1 MIEMPS
7 DKRPVWRT
15 VLNMIPLLAMAVFV
29 TIFVLKNGVST
40 IDALVEGFGEH
51 PWITAAAFMGLF
63 LLKSISFGL
72 PFTLLYIG
80 AGNIFPLGWA
90 LVVNVCGIVVNMQI
104 PYLLGRFSGGKAVE
118 RLLGKFPRLGKLE
131 AYSRDSALL
140 FTFMVKFI
148 GKVPHEITNALLGSL
163 KIPYLSYLAGGVLG
177 LLPTMVATTLVG
189 KGLDHP
195 GSPMFIVSAV
205 VMVLLLGVSF
215 LLYRRQIDSNSP

>member
-1 MIEMPS
+1 MIDIS
-7 DKRPVWRT
+7 RKKRPVWRT
-15 VLNMIPLLAMAVFV
+15 VLNMIPLIAMAVFV

-40 IDALVEGFGEH
+40 IDALVESFSEH

-104 PYLLGRFSGGKAVE
+104 PYLLGRFSGGKVVE
-118 RLLGKFPRLGKLE
+118 RLLGKFPRLGKFE

-163 KIPYLSYLAGGVLG
+163 KIPYLSYLVGGVLG

-195 GSPMFIVSAV
+195 GSPMFIVSV
-205 VMVLLLGVSF
+205 VAMVLLLGVSF
-215 LLYRRQIDSNSP
+215 LLYRRQIDS